1 MISQADNAK
10 IKNIVTAIVAKGEN
24 LRARVSEVV
33 TNAADKAATTPT
45 GLIDL
50 SRSVLDGAI
59 AALDKSVSR
68 DPDSILRQV
77 IDGLGDG
84 LSTTALATRLAMEE
98 AKAEQKRFAEE
109 DLSTTTR
116 DLRAV
121 GERFVDTISQAT
133 GKFKSMTGTELSA
146 LRQHAEQTMKRL
158 LPSINAALA
167 TIQEHP
173 LQFGRESVGAG
184 VQLSR
189 QALGSLFAAIGRQ
202 FQKAAKQLTGEGSVK

>member
-10 IKNIVTAIVAKGEN
+10 VKEIVTAIVAKGKN
-24 LRARVSEVV
+24 LRAKVSEAV
-33 TNAADKAATTPT
+33 TNAADKAATNRA

-50 SRSVLDGAI
+50 SRSVLDGAV
-59 AALDKSVSR
+59 AALNNSASR

-109 DLSTTTR
+109 DLSTMTR
-116 DLRAV
+116 DLRALGELFV
-121 GERFVDTISQAT
+121 GTISQAA
-133 GKFKSMTGTELSA
+133 GDFKSMTGTELSA

-158 LPSINAALA
+158 LPSINSALA
-167 TIQEHP
+167 IIQEHP
-173 LQFGRESVGAG
+173 LQFGRESIGAG

-202 FQKAAKQLTGEGSVK
+202 FANAGKQLTGEGLVK